1 VNKTNVY
8 AMKKAVL
15 LPILF
20 VVEFGSP
27 AAANKGFLSFRI
39 RGKNLAST
47 RWAMEEICSVINPG
61 RRGGVGDLAASN
73 SHSYAIRMALLER
86 GYIERQNIATEYQ
99 YAERPG

>member
-1 VNKTNVY
+1 
-8 AMKKAVL
+8 
-15 LPILF
+15 
-20 VVEFGSP
+20 
-27 AAANKGFLSFRI
+27 
-39 RGKNLAST
+39 
-47 RWAMEEICSVINPG
+47 MEEICSVINPG